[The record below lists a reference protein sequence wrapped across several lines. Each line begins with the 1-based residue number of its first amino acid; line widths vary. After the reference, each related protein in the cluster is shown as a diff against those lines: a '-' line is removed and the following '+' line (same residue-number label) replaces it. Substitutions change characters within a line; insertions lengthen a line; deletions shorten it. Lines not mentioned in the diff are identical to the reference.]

1 MCCQDIMDTC
11 VYLICIAVASF
22 AVLAQPAVA
31 QGTNTTLPL
40 TYSGQI
46 LQGDGSQTCHSEEQ
60 RERVRNEV
68 DIATLRLLRES
79 VVPLLQTQLPTEPST
94 QPSTQ
99 PSNQPSTQPSTH
111 SSSTQSLSQPSTL
124 PTTTTQPPTVTGF
137 SCGGSTGWRRV
148 AYLNMSGSSQQCP
161 SVWREYTTPHR
172 VCGRMSTTGSCE
184 GLNYSTGSEQYNQVC
199 GRIIGYQIGLPD
211 SFYRSSGSTVS
222 IDTFYVDGVSVT
234 HGSPRQHIWTFS
246 TGLDEGIRTS
256 STCFCVTGSSDRSY
270 IPSFVGQNYFC
281 ETGLT
286 LWNNTGG
293 LGVFWPDGDPLW
305 DGQGCGSTSITCC
318 TFNSP
323 PWFNA
328 QLSSPTTDDIE
339 VRICGDQGIGDE
351 DSPIQLMELY
361 VK

>member
-1 MCCQDIMDTC
+1 M
-11 VYLICIAVASF
+11 YLICIAVASF
-22 AVLAQPAVA
+22 TVLAQPAVA
-31 QGTNTTLPL
+31 QGANATLPL
-40 TYSGQI
+40 TYPGQV
-46 LQGDGSQTCHSEEQ
+46 LQGDGIQICPSEAR
-60 RERVRNEV
+60 REIAKSEV
-68 DIATLRLLRES
+68 KNGTRRLLQES
-79 VVPLLQTQLPTEPST
+79 VVPLLQVQTFL
-94 QPSTQ
+94 
-99 PSNQPSTQPSTH
+99 
-111 SSSTQSLSQPSTL
+111 
-124 PTTTTQPPTVTGF
+124 
-137 SCGGSTGWRRV
+137 CDGSTGWRRV
-148 AYLNMSGSSQQCP
+148 AYLNMSDPSQQCP
-161 SVWREYTTPHR
+161 SVWQEITTPHR
-172 VCGRMSTTGSCE
+172 VCGRRSTTGSCE
-184 GLNYSTGSEQYNQVC
+184 GLTYSTGSEQYNQVC

-211 SFYRSSGSTVS
+211 SFYRLSSSMHS

-256 STCFCVTGSSDRSY
+256 STCFCVTGSSDSFS

-305 DGQGCGSTSITCC
+305 DGQGCGSASITCC

-328 QLSSPTTDDIE
+328 QLPSPTTDDIE
-339 VRICGDQGIGDE
+339 VRICGDQGIGNE